1 MSLCRE
7 QFESRYPVPTGV
19 RWNEETNRY
28 ALVEIKTA
36 RHAGSTIA
44 GYEAYVHSWSVWK
57 ASREDVALSLPDRFS
72 EAYQEYFD
80 DVEGGCLN
88 EGKYIA
94 DVRAAIESAGLRV
107 SP

>member
-1 MSLCRE
+1 MTKVRE

-19 RWNEETNRY
+19 RWNEETKRY

-36 RHAGSTIA
+36 RHAGSTVA

-57 ASREDVALSLPDRFS
+57 ASRGDVMVVIPP
-72 EAYQEYFD
+72 FD
-80 DVEGGCLN
+80 DYPASIER
-88 EGKYIA
+88 
-94 DVRAAIESAGLRV
+94 DVREALRTAVESAGLRV